1 MISTLLPGDTVLV
14 RDLNLPQPG
23 DVIAFKAGD
32 IIITHRLIARL
43 PYPFHNW
50 GLQRGDAHQLGS
62 WIDLR
67 CVIGKVV
74 HPEVSEPI
82 SGLGQAAEIACH
94 LAWGAASRAKRLV
107 MRVAGP
113 VMGNHTQQE
122 TTTDDPGTSLP
133 SETPLTRGPD
143 DPVTSFPPVARSC
156 AARPAAIGGSP
167 SLSTKGIDAPARA
180 STRLKSRTRAKALP
194 Q

>member
-1 MISTLLPGDTVLV
+1 MKACISHVLTGSMSPTLIPGVEV
-14 RDLNLPQPG
+14 IAREESACPG
-23 DVIAFKAGD
+23 DVIAFNAGD
-32 IIITHRLIARL
+32 SIIVHRLIARL

-67 CVIGKVV
+67 SVIGKVV

-107 MRVAGP
+107 MRVAMPLVGERGLDEETRIDDKSTFWPFVGP
-113 VMGNHTQQE
+113 SGHRS
-122 TTTDDPGTSLP
+122 DDTARAM
-133 SETPLTRGPD
+133 TRPEIRVQTNLGP
-143 DPVTSFPPVARSC
+143 C
-156 AARPAAIGGSP
+156 
-167 SLSTKGIDAPARA
+167 APAPA
-180 STRLKSRTRAKALP
+180 STHDCDRTQSAPGL
-194 Q
+194 

>member
-1 MISTLLPGDTVLV
+1 MPNYLFSVLSRSMEPSLISFSIIIARQETV
-14 RDLNLPQPG
+14 QPG

-32 IIITHRLIARL
+32 IIIIHRLIARL

-67 CVIGKVV
+67 SVIGKVV

-107 MRVAGP
+107 MLVAGP
-113 VMGNHTQQE
+113 VMGERELDEE
-122 TTTDDPGTSLP
+122 TRLDDKSTFGPFAGP
-133 SETPLTRGPD
+133 SAYRSD
-143 DPVTSFPPVARSC
+143 D
-156 AARPAAIGGSP
+156 AARAMTRPEIRVQTNLGP
-167 SLSTKGIDAPARA
+167 CAPAPA
-180 STRLKSRTRAKALP
+180 STHDYDRTQSAPGL
-194 Q
+194 